1 MSGKHNKKK
10 IKINFGR
17 MALSLVLVFAV
28 VFAVITLVKDMFPA
42 LAKNSGEILSQ
53 EGRSGEN
60 KKDSAQTE
68 TKDPADGLDEPLPAE
83 DPAETEEPESS
94 EETEEPEA
102 PREPQIT
109 KLRIRC
115 AGDVMA
121 HDSQLKGAKTADGY
135 SFDSWFDYVRPLLE
149 DADVTMVNVETTFPG
164 SDFHGYPTFRSP
176 DELCKAIAGFDPE
189 IAIFANNHMLDSNQS
204 GFERSVKLMREH
216 GMNVAGGYLPG
227 EEKTWTIIETTDGIK
242 LGVVAYVYENF
253 EQNGRRC
260 LNGCYIPTDLEPT
273 LNSFRYYN
281 EGDMAEIKAT
291 VDACR
296 ADGADIVM
304 AFMHWGEE
312 YFVDPIKSQQDLAQT
327 VVDTGVDFVVGSHP
341 HVPEKIVWLTNKE
354 GKQVPVFYS
363 LGNFISNQRTETMG
377 DTKNKVH
384 TEEGLIANIELSYD
398 HSSGEISFD
407 DISAIPCWVEKYTKS
422 GTANPN
428 YWIIPLIDG
437 YKDNPELKASGHMSR
452 ADQALANVTKIVGE
466 DFIWD
471 GSDSRKKD

>member
-1 MSGKHNKKK
+1 MSSKHSKKK
-10 IKINFGR
+10 VKINFGR
-17 MALSLVLVFAV
+17 LALSLVLVFAV
-28 VFAVITLVKDMFPA
+28 VFAVITLVKDTFPA
-42 LAKNSGEILSQ
+42 LAKSAGELMAKD
-53 EGRSGEN
+53 GRSGEN
-60 KKDSAQTE
+60 KKTE
-68 TKDPADGLDEPLPAE
+68 MPADPTAGMDEPLPLD
-83 DPAETEEPESS
+83 DPAGSEEPGEPVQTEEPES
-94 EETEEPEA
+94 PA
-102 PREPQIT
+102 EPQIT

-121 HDSQLKGAKTADGY
+121 HDSQLKSAKTSDGY
-135 SFDSWFDYVRPLLE
+135 SFYSWFEYVKPLLE

-164 SDFHGYPTFRSP
+164 SDYHGYPTFRSP
-176 DELCKAIAGFDPE
+176 DQLCDAIADFHPE

-204 GFERSVKLMREH
+204 GFERSVNLMRDK

-260 LNGCYIPTDLEPT
+260 LNGCYIPSALEST
-273 LNSFRYYN
+273 INSFRYYN
-281 EGDMAEIKAT
+281 DGDMAEIKAT
-291 VDACR
+291 VEACR

-312 YFVDPIKSQQDLAQT
+312 YYIDPMKSQMDLAQT

-354 GKQVPVFYS
+354 GKEIPVYYS

-384 TEEGLIANIELSYD
+384 TEEGLIANIELSYN
-398 HSSGEISFD
+398 HATGEVTFD

-422 GTANPN
+422 GASNPG

-452 ADQALANVTKIVGE
+452 ADQALSNIKTIVGE
-466 DFIWD
+466 DYIWD
-471 GSDSRKKD
+471 GTDSGKKE